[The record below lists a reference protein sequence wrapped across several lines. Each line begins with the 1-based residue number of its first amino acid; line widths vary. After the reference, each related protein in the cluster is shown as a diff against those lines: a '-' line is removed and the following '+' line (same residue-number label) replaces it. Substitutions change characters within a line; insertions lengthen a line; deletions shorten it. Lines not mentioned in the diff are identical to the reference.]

1 MRRYFDDEDRDEE
14 EARERDTEVTLTP
27 GALAGIVF
35 GLLLLC
41 GLCFGGGY
49 WVGHRSSGPPQAAAA
64 QTAAPTAA
72 PDEEPLQ
79 ANSSV
84 PKPSAEAQ
92 APVAPPAQPADNGQ
106 AQPAP
111 GSAGAN
117 RANPQPNPAPPAA
130 SEPPPSAPASAPAAQ
145 PQAPVRPAFSS
156 GGNAAQQAS
165 PGYPSNVRA
174 AMPEPG
180 QLMVQIA
187 AVSHEEDAEVLVNAL
202 RKRGYSATAHRD
214 PRDGMVHV
222 RIGPFTA
229 RQEADRMA
237 RRLLDDG
244 YNAMVQP

>member
-1 MRRYFDDEDRDEE
+1 MRRYFDEE
-14 EARERDTEVTLTP
+14 ERYEEEERGRDTEVTLTP
-27 GALAGIVF
+27 GALAGIF
-35 GLLLLC
+35 LGLLLVC

-49 WVGHRSSGPPQAAAA
+49 WVGHRSSGPSQAAVA
-64 QTAAPTAA
+64 QPAAPTAA

-79 ANSSV
+79 ANTSV

-92 APVAPPAQPADNGQ
+92 APVTPPAQPSDNGQ
-106 AQPAP
+106 GQNAP
-111 GSAGAN
+111 GSAGG
-117 RANPQPNPAPPAA
+117 NPASAQPNSAPPAA
-130 SEPPPSAPASAPAAQ
+130 SEPPSSAPSSAPPAQ
-145 PQAPVRPAFSS
+145 QPAPVRPAFSS
-156 GGNAAQQAS
+156 GENAATAS
-165 PGYPSNVRA
+165 PGYPSNVRS

-187 AVSHEEDAEVLVNAL
+187 SVSHEEDADVLVNAL

-214 PRDGMVHV
+214 PRDGMIHV